1 MAIDKDELDTWLDS
15 LNTMY
20 HGSVKTTTRTN
31 VKIVNKPVMKELLNI
46 NLDTLFE
53 LYGNLIL
60 VGFEKD
66 EAISI
71 IVSLIRGY
79 EQRTV

>member
-1 MAIDKDELDTWLDS
+1 MARDKDELDTWLES

-20 HGSVKTTTRTN
+20 HGSVKTTTRTS
-31 VKIVNKPVMKELLNI
+31 VKVIQNPVVKELLNI
-46 NLDTLFE
+46 NLDSLFE

-60 VGFEKD
+60 AGFEKD
-66 EAISI
+66 EAITI

-79 EQRTV
+79 EQRTA

>member
-1 MAIDKDELDTWLDS
+1 MAIHKDELDTWLDS

-20 HGSVKTTTRTN
+20 HGSNKTTTHTN
-31 VKIVNKPVMKELLNI
+31 IKIVKNPVMKELLNI

-79 EQRTV
+79 EQRTA